1 MTKLLIVYHSRTG
14 NTEAMAKAVYEGAV
28 SSGANV
34 NLKKVADATMNDLL
48 DCESVIFGTC
58 NNFNYMAGI
67 MKEYFDQ
74 AWFTIGDKAA
84 NKPYSAF
91 SSAGSGKRTA
101 LDSID
106 HLCSRFNEKK
116 EFKFEKVFDGI
127 AAAREPSPEVLQLCR
142 ELGSKMAQQ

>member
-14 NTEAMAKAVYEGAV
+14 NTEVMAKAVYEGAI
-28 SSGANV
+28 SSGATV
-34 NLKKVADATMNDLL
+34 SLKKVADATMNDLL

-74 AWFTIGDKAA
+74 AWLTFGDTTA
-84 NKPYSAF
+84 NKSYSAF
-91 SSAGSGKRTA
+91 SSAGSGRRTA

-106 HLCSRFNEKK
+106 SVCNSFNERK
-116 EFKFEKVFDGI
+116 EFKLRKAFDGV
-127 AAAREPSPEVLQLCR
+127 AATRELSPEVLQLCR
-142 ELGSKMAQQ
+142 ELGNKMAQQ